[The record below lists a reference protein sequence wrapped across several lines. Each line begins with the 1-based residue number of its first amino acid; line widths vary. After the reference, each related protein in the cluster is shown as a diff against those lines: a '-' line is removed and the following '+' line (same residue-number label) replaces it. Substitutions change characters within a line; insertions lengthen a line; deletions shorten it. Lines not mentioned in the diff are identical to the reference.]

1 MLPFM
6 GSQKVRDNLMTEQ
19 QQFKMQ
25 ISLKNQLKIDHN
37 RKNIKIKHKTLW
49 KQENAC
55 VELDIYLYLY
65 IFSKV

>member
-1 MLPFM
+1 
-6 GSQKVRDNLMTEQ
+6 MTEQ

-25 ISLKNQLKIDHN
+25 ISLINQLKIDHN

-55 VELDIYLYLY
+55 DLELDIYLLY
-65 IFSKV
+65 DTVRNIHFKN